1 MEHENLCA
9 AHCSPH
15 NISLQDFAEVNPLWL
30 QLLLIDAKNQA
41 RRDGCEKRMRKELL
55 YESMMTLYT

>member
-30 QLLLIDAKNQA
+30 QLLLIDAKI
-41 RRDGCEKRMRKELL
+41 RRGATGVKKG
-55 YESMMTLYT
+55 